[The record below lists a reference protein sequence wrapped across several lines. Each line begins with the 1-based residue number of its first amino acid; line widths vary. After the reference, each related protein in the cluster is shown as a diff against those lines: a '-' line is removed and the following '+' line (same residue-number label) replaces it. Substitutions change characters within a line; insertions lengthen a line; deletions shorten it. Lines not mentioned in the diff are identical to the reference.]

1 MLISSDACVCKS
13 GRRCGEF
20 ENQKTE
26 AESELSN
33 LQTQFDTLIQKAN
46 ELELKLIKTGEA
58 IIQAQAD
65 LEAAE
70 EKKEEQYEAMKSG
83 LSLCTNPEQAAL
95 QSRKL

>member
-1 MLISSDACVCKS
+1 MLISSDAGVCKS

-20 ENQKTE
+20 EKSETE

-70 EKKEEQYEAMKSG
+70 EKKKNSM
-83 LSLCTNPEQAAL
+83 
-95 QSRKL
+95 RR

>member
-1 MLISSDACVCKS
+1 MLISSDAGVANPAEDAENLK
-13 GRRCGEF
+13 
-20 ENQKTE
+20 NQKTE

-70 EKKEEQYEAMKSG
+70 EKKENSM
-83 LSLCTNPEQAAL
+83 
-95 QSRKL
+95 RR